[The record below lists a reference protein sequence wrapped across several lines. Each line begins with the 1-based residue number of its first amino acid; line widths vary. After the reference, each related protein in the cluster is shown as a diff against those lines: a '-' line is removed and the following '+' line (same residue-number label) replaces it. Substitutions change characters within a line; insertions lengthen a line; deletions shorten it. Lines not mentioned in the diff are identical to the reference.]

1 MVFVDSIISRV
12 FAVMLLVSGTQC
24 AIGQKPSTWYDQ
36 EGTAYHSPLSGGFL
50 APQFS
55 AFDLDQDGRNEII
68 SYDRY
73 SGIIQTWGISED
85 DPEYKLRFDLKIE
98 WPIIHSWMLVRDFD
112 RDGLPDIF
120 TQGLHGIAVYRGIL
134 DGDKIVFEAL
144 SGPSFIDDSLI
155 FHNRSGGTT
164 NIYHAVTDIPVI
176 EDLDGDGD
184 LDILTFELSGSYLYF
199 YENMAE
205 SSDNELDFVLRHN
218 CWGYF
223 VENQFS
229 EEINLS
235 EGDSGCPPPF
245 SVRHAGSTSCLVD
258 YDSDGTMDL
267 LLGDIGTSTIKVLL
281 NDGSATSG
289 LIDELIPEFPHSD
302 TMAELQ
308 FFPAAYRIDVDQDS
322 IEDVVVAVNEF
333 PLTDQQGVWWYRAT
347 GDPQHPF
354 VLQTRQWLSD
364 SHIDLGHFSAPYFF
378 DVNADGRPDLLVGY
392 QITDDS
398 YVPINKIAYFEALG
412 ADQFQLR
419 DLDFE
424 SLSQVLENGYRPY
437 LTSGDVDGDSAEDLL
452 IGMSD
457 GSSYMVFNGSAP
469 GQGFTVDRIEQNW
482 AGLQMMS
489 GATPELFD
497 VDGDGD
503 LDVLAGMDNGT
514 IGLYMNTGNPTQAAF
529 ESDLDTPPNIN
540 RIGNIR
546 TVGSNSLLGRS
557 APRMILLES
566 DTIIISG
573 SHQGHLYAYR
583 FQAEN
588 LNGQFPE
595 FRSETWPRWIGGNGR
610 LAMQNLGE
618 HDKRLI
624 AGNIGGGLTEKLFS
638 SIPTSREERPVV
650 SLSIFPNPVHR
661 GQRINIRVPD
671 EFSVYK
677 IKVISGSG
685 IQLKTLDAVSNH
697 AQISTRDWPPGIY
710 FLEFVF
716 RNSGTTVQK
725 LVVF

>member
-1 MVFVDSIISRV
+1 MVLVDSIIVRV
-12 FAVMLLVSGTQC
+12 FAVMLLVCGTQC
-24 AIGQKPSTWYDQ
+24 AMGQESSTWYNQ
-36 EGTAYHSPLSGGFL
+36 KGTAYDSPLSGGFL

-55 AFDLDQDGRNEII
+55 AFDLDQNGRHEII
-68 SYDRY
+68 SFDRY
-73 SGIIQTWGISED
+73 SGIVQIWGLSD
-85 DPEYKLRFDLKIE
+85 DELGYQLRSDIKIE
-98 WPIIHSWMLVRDFD
+98 WPIINAWMLVRDFD

-134 DGDKIVFEAL
+134 DGDQIVFEAL

-155 FHNRSGGTT
+155 FHTRSGGTT
-164 NIYHAVTDIPVI
+164 NIYHAMTDIPVI

-184 LDILTFELSGSYLYF
+184 LDILTFELSGSYLYY
-199 YENMAE
+199 YENQAE
-205 SSDNELDFVLRHN
+205 SSGNEFDFVLRHN

-235 EGDSGCPPPF
+235 DGVSECPPPF
-245 SVRHAGSTSCLVD
+245 TVRHAGSTSCLVD

-267 LLGDIGTSTIKVLL
+267 LLGDIGASTVKILL
-281 NDGSATSG
+281 NGGSTTSG
-289 LIDELIPEFPHSD
+289 YIDQLIPEFPHSD
-302 TMAELQ
+302 TSAALQ

-322 IEDVVVAVNEF
+322 IEDVIVAVNEF

-354 VLQTRQWLSD
+354 VLQTQQWLSD

-378 DVNADGRPDLLVGY
+378 DVNADGQPDLLVGY
-392 QITDDS
+392 QHTDES
-398 YVPINKIAYFEALG
+398 YVPVNKLAYFEALG
-412 ADQFQLR
+412 EDQFQLR

-424 SLSQVLENGYRPY
+424 SLSQILVNGHRPY
-437 LTSGDVDGDSAEDLL
+437 LTSGDVNGDGAEDLF

-457 GSSYMVFNGSAP
+457 GSSYMVYNGSAP
-469 GQGFTVDRIEQNW
+469 GQEFTVERIEQNW

-514 IGLYMNTGNPTQAAF
+514 VGLYVNTGSPTQAAF
-529 ESDLDTPPNIN
+529 ESDLDVSPNIN

-546 TVGSNSLLGRS
+546 TVGPNSLLGRS
-557 APRMILLES
+557 APRMVLLES
-566 DTIIISG
+566 DTILISG
-573 SHQGHLYAYR
+573 SHQGDLYAYR
-583 FQAEN
+583 FQTDN
-588 LNGQFPE
+588 LTAQFPE
-595 FRSETWPRWIGGNGR
+595 FHSENWPRWVGGNGR
-610 LAMQNLGE
+610 VTMQNL
-618 HDKRLI
+618 DKDRKRFI
-624 AGNIGGGLTEKLFS
+624 AGNIAGGLTESFISLV
-638 SIPTSREERPVV
+638 PTSREDRPVV

-661 GQRINIRVPD
+661 GQWINIRIP
-671 EFSVYK
+671 EEISVYK
-677 IKVISGSG
+677 INVISGSG
-685 IQLKTLDAVSNH
+685 IRFKTLDADLHH
-697 AQISTRDWPPGIY
+697 AQISTWDWPPGMY
-710 FLEFVF
+710 FLEFLF

-725 LVVF
+725 IIVF